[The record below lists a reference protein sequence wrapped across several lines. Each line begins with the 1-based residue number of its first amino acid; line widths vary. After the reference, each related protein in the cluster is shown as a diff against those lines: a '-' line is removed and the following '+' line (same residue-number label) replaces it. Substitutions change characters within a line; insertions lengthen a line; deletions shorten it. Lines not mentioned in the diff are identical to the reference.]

1 MLLDSWVRKKEG
13 IIVNIKDNNDRS
25 NSLSI
30 INKSTLR
37 LFNFFINR
45 FVAKN
50 EVIPNEATN
59 TPDIKIKTFWIDDT
73 NST

>member
-1 MLLDSWVRKKEG
+1 MSKKKEG
-13 IIVNIKDNNDRS
+13 KIVNIKDNNDRS

-50 EVIPNEATN
+50 DVIPNAATN

>member
-1 MLLDSWVRKKEG
+1 M
-13 IIVNIKDNNDRS
+13 IVKINDNNDKS
-25 NSLSI
+25 NSSFI

-37 LFNFFINR
+37 LFNFFIKR
-45 FVAKN
+45 FVTKN

>member
-1 MLLDSWVRKKEG
+1 M
-13 IIVNIKDNNDRS
+13 IVKINDNNDKS
-25 NSLSI
+25 NSSFI
-30 INKSTLR
+30 INKSKLR
-37 LFNFFINR
+37 LFNFFIKR